1 MLWLATATNHLFL
14 HSCCERK
21 KEGKVFVFL
30 FSFCNWA
37 RCKPVGGRGG
47 HGFLCSLLLKAK
59 AECEVDHIG
68 LSCVVQSGLGWRFYH
83 GDRTQ
88 LCHGSEK
95 RQFANFVGKGTSAN
109 AWKTSHF
116 INGAI

>member
-1 MLWLATATNHLFL
+1 MLWLAMRLTIFSSQLLRTKERRKDLCFFIFFFATGSGAN
-14 HSCCERK
+14 R
-21 KEGKVFVFL
+21 
-30 FSFCNWA
+30 
-37 RCKPVGGRGG
+37 
-47 HGFLCSLLLKAK
+47 CSLLLKAK
-59 AECEVDHIG
+59 AECEVGHIG
-68 LSCVVQSGLGWRFYH
+68 LSCLVQSGLGWRFYH

-95 RQFANFVGKGTSAN
+95 RQFASFVGKDTSAN